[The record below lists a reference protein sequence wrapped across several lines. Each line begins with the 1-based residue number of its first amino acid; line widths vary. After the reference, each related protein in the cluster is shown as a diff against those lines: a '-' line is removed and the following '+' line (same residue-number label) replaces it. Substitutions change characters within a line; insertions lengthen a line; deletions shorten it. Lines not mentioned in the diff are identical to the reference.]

1 MYYDRKR
8 VHEMTNS
15 TPSGMPDA
23 SGTGMYTG
31 DRGTT
36 GVTPGVTPQAGL
48 TSETDLTTQPD
59 ITTHPDLKDDAASL
73 AREAGDAGHQV
84 AAVAKG
90 ETKAV
95 ASETRRQ
102 ARRLAHDA
110 RAELRTQA
118 ATQQARVASGLRSV
132 GGEFSSMADRSAE
145 PGMATDLVREAG
157 QRVDRV
163 AQWLDARDPGSL
175 LLEVKTF
182 ARRRP
187 GVFLAIAVGAGV
199 AVGRLTRALATPDDE
214 GDAAASARTT
224 PAVDRRSTAE
234 LPDLTPSQAT
244 GLGTPVGAGAVG
256 TAGAAGWTDPA
267 ASPESDLFT
276 ETPSVEEPSGYPTSG
291 RGGL

>member
-1 MYYDRKR
+1 
-8 VHEMTNS
+8 MTNS

-36 GVTPGVTPQAGL
+36 GVTPGVTSESGL
-48 TSETDLTTQPD
+48 TSETDLTTQRD
-59 ITTHPDLKDDAASL
+59 LTSQPDLEEDAASL
-73 AREAGDAGHQV
+73 AREAGDAGHHV
-84 AAVAKG
+84 ATVAKG

-102 ARRLAHDA
+102 ARRLAREAGD
-110 RAELRTQA
+110 ELRSQA
-118 ATQQARVASGLRSV
+118 ATQQARVAGGLRSV
-132 GGEFSSMADRSAE
+132 GQEFSSMADRSAE

-163 AQWLDARDPGSL
+163 AQWLDQRDPGSL

-199 AVGRLTRALATPDDE
+199 VAGRLTRALATPDDE
-214 GDAAASARTT
+214 QDAVASARRASPT
-224 PAVDRRSTAE
+224 VDRRSTAE
-234 LPDLTPSQAT
+234 LPDVTPSQGT
-244 GLGTPVGAGAVG
+244 GLGAPVGAGATG
-256 TAGAAGWTDPA
+256 TAGAAGWTDPTA
-267 ASPESDLFT
+267 GLESDRFT
-276 ETPSVEEPSGYPTSG
+276 ETPSVEESGFPTNR